1 MRAILRQIIA
11 AGLVAA
17 AAAPALAQRS
27 SGTATVAP
35 RSDSSSTTNINTV
48 GDDGTT
54 VQLTIRDKD
63 VTAFVDGKRV
73 PQERIEQDGKTIR
86 ILSEDG
92 SVIKEFLV
100 ANPGGGGVWTT
111 NSGDRLHNRMI
122 ARVDTEPRAFMGVML
137 GDVDETA
144 AAQLGLD
151 PEKVVT
157 ITSVTDGLAAQK
169 AGLRAHDIVIQVEGA
184 DGASGASLRE
194 ALAARKPGDSIDLQV
209 LRGGQKQTVTVTL
222 GEAPAA
228 TGFAFAP
235 DDVAEWNV
243 ELDDSGPWALKLDEL
258 RSQMDRGRAAW
269 EEAMAQLHE
278 EWEGLDLKLSDSD
291 RVKLEAAM
299 ERLQESLENLD
310 VEIDGP
316 VVRFFGNG
324 DRRAVV
330 APTPPGAPAAPSVAG
345 AGRAQAGTYRFVPGT
360 AATEEMDQRLK
371 GIEERMNRIE
381 ALLEKLAEKD

>member
-27 SGTATVAP
+27 SGAATVAP
-35 RSDSSSTTNINTV
+35 RSDSTSTTNINTV

-73 PQERIEQDGKTIR
+73 PPERIERDEKSIR
-86 ILSEDG
+86 ILGEDG
-92 SVIKEFLV
+92 TVIKEFLV
-100 ANPGGGGVWTT
+100 ADAASGGVWTT
-111 NSGDRLHNRMI
+111 NSGDRLQNRMI
-122 ARVDTEPRAFMGVML
+122 ARVGGEPRAFMGVML

-157 ITSVTDGLAAQK
+157 ITGVTEGLAAEK
-169 AGLRAHDIVIQVEGA
+169 AGLRAHDIVIKVEGA
-184 DGASGASLRE
+184 DSASGE
-194 ALAARKPGDSIDLQV
+194 ALRKALSARKPGDAIELQV
-209 LRGGQKQTVTVTL
+209 MRGGQKQTLTVTL

-235 DDVAEWNV
+235 EDVAQWNV
-243 ELDDSGPWALKLDEL
+243 EMDEGGPWTLKLDEL

-278 EWEGLDLKLSDSD
+278 EWADLDLKLSDAD
-291 RVKLEAAM
+291 RERLETAM

-316 VVRFFGNG
+316 IVRFWGNG
-324 DRRAVV
+324 DRRALV
-330 APTPPGAPAAPSVAG
+330 APTPPAAPTAPSVAG
-345 AGRAQAGTYRFVPGT
+345 AGRAPAGTYRFVPES

-381 ALLEKLAEKD
+381 ALLEKLAEKN